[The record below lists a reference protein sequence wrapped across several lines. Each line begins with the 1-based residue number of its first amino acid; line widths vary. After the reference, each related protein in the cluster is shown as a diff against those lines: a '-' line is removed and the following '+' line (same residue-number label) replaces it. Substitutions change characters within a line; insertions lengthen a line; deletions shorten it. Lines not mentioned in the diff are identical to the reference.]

1 MKLKIA
7 AALVIFATS
16 FSNAQ
21 NKLGTINSEYIVN
34 LMPESQVAMKSTQE
48 YGLKLDSSFTIKV
61 TDFNIRIEK
70 YTKLEKEMGVLEK
83 KTIQK
88 ELTTLEEDLN
98 KYKKNASMLLGLK
111 RDELMRPSYKKLS
124 DVIALVSKEN
134 GFTQILTTTGN
145 QFAYLDASL
154 DITLLVLDKLGIV
167 IPEPNK

>member
-70 YTKLEKEMGVLEK
+70 YTKREKEMGVLEK
-83 KTIQK
+83 KTIK
-88 ELTTLEEDLN
+88 
-98 KYKKNASMLLGLK
+98 KY
-111 RDELMRPSYKKLS
+111 
-124 DVIALVSKEN
+124 
-134 GFTQILTTTGN
+134 
-145 QFAYLDASL
+145 
-154 DITLLVLDKLGIV
+154 
-167 IPEPNK
+167 